1 MDVKLKAVGGTVEGF
16 PTRNK
21 NAILELLEVHLI
33 SNVIHRLGNHGRR
46 LETRRLISKGWQETS
61 QGLPVRA
68 ERRRPTGQLG
78 MKNECRGDAIENSR
92 ASDLTYQA
100 GVDITQHAV

>member
-61 QGLPVRA
+61 QGLPVRT
-68 ERRRPTGQLG
+68 ERRRPREVRPLAPDNTILGGQRVAFKGG
-78 MKNECRGDAIENSR
+78 M
-92 ASDLTYQA
+92 L
-100 GVDITQHAV
+100 